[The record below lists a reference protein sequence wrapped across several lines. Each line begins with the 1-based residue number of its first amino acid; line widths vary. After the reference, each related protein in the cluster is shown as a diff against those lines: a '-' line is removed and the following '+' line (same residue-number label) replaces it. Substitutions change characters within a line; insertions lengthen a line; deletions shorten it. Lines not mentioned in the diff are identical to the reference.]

1 MRKCGVCHYV
11 NSLSRSESRAP
22 CVRGVHSSN
31 KHCVAVYRP
40 IWTRFSAFFKVMLF
54 QTHYIVILCVAS
66 WRHNFGEI
74 AVKNCEMSKKS
85 AEKFVRTTSY
95 RQLRDLKKIPPQL
108 FRAENAD
115 VHLCKTFTACSYLAL
130 RASVEIRIGSPK
142 TARNEHVCLHQKS
155 YRKYI
160 FRNLFFRSCIQ
171 DGL

>member
-1 MRKCGVCHYV
+1 MYELDQKWMTPFRMGTTSSITMQRLGTIVQRAPAVGAKMWCL
-11 NSLSRSESRAP
+11 SLCESRAP

-95 RQLRDLKKIPPQL
+95 R
-108 FRAENAD
+108 
-115 VHLCKTFTACSYLAL
+115 
-130 RASVEIRIGSPK
+130 
-142 TARNEHVCLHQKS
+142 
-155 YRKYI
+155 
-160 FRNLFFRSCIQ
+160 
-171 DGL
+171 